1 MDWSF
6 LENKEWEPLDIGSGK
21 DYPSNALSNFAPHPF
36 VIDGVEC
43 NSMEGKLQSGANSI
57 IFKTKSALHFL

>member
-36 VIDGVEC
+36 VIDGSNVTQWKDSF
-43 NSMEGKLQSGANSI
+43 NR
-57 IFKTKSALHFL
+57 

>member
-6 LENKEWEPLDIGSGK
+6 LEEKEWEALDIGSGK

-43 NSMEGKLQSGANSI
+43 NSMEGFLQSLK
-57 IFKTKSALHFL
+57 FKEPEM